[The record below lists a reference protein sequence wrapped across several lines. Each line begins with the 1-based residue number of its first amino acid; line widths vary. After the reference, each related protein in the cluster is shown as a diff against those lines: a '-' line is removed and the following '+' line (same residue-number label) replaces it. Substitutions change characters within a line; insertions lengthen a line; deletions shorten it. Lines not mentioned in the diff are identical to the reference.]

1 MKRIALYILLV
12 LAFFPLQ
19 SFAEGVKRTVAFTT
33 PDDLYCFLQ
42 DHRGLIWVGSSAGLQ
57 SYDGYELCDWRGG
70 GRAQMATGVIRLA
83 EDSIGNLW
91 VGTRDGLVRIDPQTG
106 NTSSYRLPK
115 QSQQVI
121 FALFTSSGGTVYAG
135 TDDGFSVYRPEV
147 DSFQHFNSDNT
158 IATFADG
165 RRDTVWSMSVKDF
178 IELPDGDILIGT
190 WAGGLLRYTPRRQT
204 FRAYNRLNPM
214 NSAFSL
220 CLDEKG
226 RVWIGTWANGIQ
238 CIANADDYALKTLQT
253 VHPSSSPI
261 RHLCISPID
270 GKVRWTTADERR
282 LLPSRDGRLWVL
294 HAKKLTLEQSDY
306 HPFHHRSTARNVR
319 SLYVTDEGQV
329 ITDSGEEGI
338 TVFDILH
345 RKNGDLLMAAEEA
358 GIRVVHPDGSKE
370 AWHHDNHPWLKD
382 SPYAFCETRDG
393 TLWVGQRMGLSVV
406 KPNGEGRHLDIKT
419 DSIDL
424 TGYFIVNHIVED
436 HAGRIWVCS
445 SNGGIVSISPSDL
458 KAHLP
463 IKHYLGTANIT
474 SCYEDSKHR
483 LWAISS
489 TDGLL
494 YYNSDKDVFEKVG
507 IHYHLPT
514 YKIYAINE
522 DADGILWLAA
532 DRTLIRL
539 EILAHGE
546 AIVSSFTEEDGLPP
560 LSFMPRA
567 TFCHGDT
574 LYFGITDGYISFNPH
589 APTLNCQLSARPA
602 GTLAIARNVNC
613 QLIVTDILID
623 GTTLSDLDSTYAARI
638 CADLPTAT
646 RTLTIPP
653 SVKKFSVEFALL
665 SYSHT
670 AQTQYS
676 YRLDGHDDDWQFC
689 DPGQRRATFSNLP
702 SGNYTLH
709 LRAADSNGQWTELP
723 YTITIR
729 VLPPWYSTWWAY
741 IIYICLLCAICW
753 FIWRYLQMQRE
764 VKASRRY
771 TAIMNSVEKA
781 ETVSEASVISQK
793 QTDFL
798 TRARELVLAHLDDS
812 EYNRDRMA
820 ADMGMSAS
828 SLFSKL
834 REVTGMNIQTFIQ
847 NIRLNAAA
855 DILRREPDIRI
866 SELAYRVGFNTPKYF
881 SQRFKKEFG
890 VLPGEYVQQ

>member
-1 MKRIALYILLV
+1 MKRIIQYMLLALSLFSFRI
-12 LAFFPLQ
+12 
-19 SFAEGVKRTVAFTT
+19 FAEGIKTTVAFTT

-42 DHRGLIWVGSSAGLQ
+42 DHHGLIWVGSSAGLY

-106 NTSSYRLPK
+106 HTSSYRLPK

-121 FALFTSSGGTVYAG
+121 FALFTSSDGTIYAG
-135 TDDGFSVYRPEV
+135 TDDGFSVYRTEV

-165 RRDTVWSMSVKDF
+165 RHDTVWSMSVKDF
-178 IELPDGDILIGT
+178 VELPNGDILIGT

-220 CLDEKG
+220 CLDDNG
-226 RVWIGTWANGIQ
+226 RVWIGTWATGIQ
-238 CIANADDYALKTLQT
+238 CISNADDYALKTLQT
-253 VHPSSSPI
+253 IRPSSSSI
-261 RHLCISPID
+261 RQLCISPID
-270 GKVRWTTADERR
+270 GEVRWTSDNERR

-294 HAKKLTLEQSDY
+294 HNKKLILEEPDN
-306 HPFHHRSTARNVR
+306 HPFNYRPTGKSVR
-319 SLYVTDEGQV
+319 SFFVTDKGQV

-338 TVFDILH
+338 TVFNILQ

-358 GIRVVHPDGSKE
+358 GIRVVHPDGSRE
-370 AWHHDNHPWLKD
+370 VWHHGNHPWLKD

-393 TLWVGQRMGLSVV
+393 TLWVGQRMGLSIV
-406 KPNGEGRHLDIKT
+406 KPDGEGQHLDVKT
-419 DSIDL
+419 DSVDL
-424 TGYFIVNHIVED
+424 TGYFIVNHIMED
-436 HAGRIWVCS
+436 HTGRIWVS
-445 SNGGIVSISPSDL
+445 SANKGIACISYANKETRPSL
-458 KAHLP
+458 RHF
-463 IKHYLGTANIT
+463 LGTSNIT
-474 SCYEDSKHR
+474 SCFEDSRHH

-494 YYNSDKDVFEKVG
+494 CYNSEKDIFEKVEAR
-507 IHYHLPT
+507 YHLPT
-514 YKIYAINE
+514 RKVYAINE
-522 DADGILWLAA
+522 DSDAILWLAA

-539 EILAHGE
+539 EILTNGE
-546 AIVSSFTEEDGLPP
+546 AIVSSFTEEDGLPS
-560 LSFMPRA
+560 LAFMPHA
-567 TFCHGDT
+567 TYRHGDT
-574 LYFGITDGYISFNPH
+574 LYFGMTDGYLSFNP
-589 APTLNCQLSARPA
+589 ASLNSQLS
-602 GTLAIARNVNC
+602 NC
-613 QLIVTDILID
+613 KSFYCPIVVTDILID
-623 GTTLSDLDSTYAARI
+623 GTPLAELDSTLAARI
-638 CADLPTAT
+638 CTSLPIAA
-646 RTLTIPP
+646 RTLTIPS
-653 SVKKFSVEFALL
+653 SVKKFSVECALL
-665 SYSHT
+665 SYSHS
-670 AQTQYS
+670 AQIQYA
-676 YRLDGHDDDWQFC
+676 YRLDGHDDNWQFC
-689 DPGQRRATFSNLP
+689 DPGQRRATFTNLP
-702 SGNYTLH
+702 SGSYTLH
-709 LRAADSNGQWTELP
+709 LRAADCHGQWTELP
-723 YTITIR
+723 YTIAIR

-741 IIYICLLCAICW
+741 IIYICLLCAISW
-753 FIWRYLQMQRE
+753 FIWRHLQMQRE
-764 VKASRRY
+764 VQASRRF

-781 ETVSEASVISQK
+781 EAVSETSVIPQK
-793 QTDFL
+793 QTAFL

-855 DILRREPDIRI
+855 DILRQEPDIRI

-881 SQRFKKEFG
+881 SQCFKKEFG
-890 VLPGEYVQQ
+890 VLPGEYIQQ